1 METPAQTEPKKSNTG
16 LMVGIGIAVFLV
28 LCCCCLV
35 VIGAVS
41 FGMLPLV
48 RSGPSSFPTP
58 AFDFDFETPD
68 ADSFNAPSS
77 NQFVPEGG
85 RGDLLL
91 RTDTWGF
98 VMIASSAF
106 DCSDNPSAADTTITI
121 TQQPDALGIWEEE
134 WTVTCD
140 NGSKKAFD
148 VTFTPSEG
156 GGTDISV
163 KAGN

>member
-1 METPAQTEPKKSNTG
+1 METPAQTEPKKSSTG
-16 LMVGIGIAVFLV
+16 LMIGIGIAIFLV

-35 VIGAVS
+35 VIGALA
-41 FGMLPLV
+41 FGVFPLV
-48 RSGPSSFPTP
+48 RSESSLPTP

-68 ADSFNAPSS
+68 PDSFDAPSS
-77 NQFVPEGG
+77 NQLVPEGG

-98 VMIASSAF
+98 VMIASATF
-106 DCSDNPSAADTTITI
+106 DCSDYPSAADTTITI

-134 WTVTCD
+134 WTVPCD
-140 NGSKKAFD
+140 DGSEQSFD

-163 KAGN
+163 KAGE